1 MQTHS
6 TTKWKDWSRNPY
18 FSPYLYL
25 WRSFPQRHTTTPT
38 AYCRLRERFQLS
50 DQFFFLL
57 YISVFASQIHFTT
70 VQSFMNMTFSWC
82 SSLDLDMSAIT
93 SLRNPHPLGTTH
105 NKEKKEWGESFASI
119 NLFSFR
125 QKPVSQWCQICVGML
140 KHNSSPL
147 SLAMFFPPNQ
157 GNYLFG
163 YHFFSSILHTIF
175 SRKHC
180 NWSTSTIPCV
190 GMSYCNYGLLSKR
203 HCSVKHSIWEKLK
216 RKWKTNVTSHIS
228 YKLVVFTLL
237 LNCWSWSA
245 VDKCWGIFSFFLFQ
259 VLISFAQYQW
269 AMPGHI
275 FQKSCDRN
283 KLSPVWC

>member
-6 TTKWKDWSRNPY
+6 TTKWKEWSRNPY

-25 WRSFPQRHTTTPT
+25 WRSFPQRHTKTPT

-50 DQFFFLL
+50 DQLFFLL

-147 SLAMFFPPNQ
+147 SLAMFFSPNQ

-163 YHFFSSILHTIF
+163 YHFFSHPYHIPYFQENIAIDQQAQFLVWDWAIVTMVF
-175 SRKHC
+175 SPRDTVVWNIQLVR
-180 NWSTSTIPCV
+180 NWRESERQ
-190 GMSYCNYGLLSKR
+190 MLQ
-203 HCSVKHSIWEKLK
+203 
-216 RKWKTNVTSHIS
+216 VTSATS
-228 YKLVVFTLL
+228 
-237 LNCWSWSA
+237 
-245 VDKCWGIFSFFLFQ
+245 
-259 VLISFAQYQW
+259 
-269 AMPGHI
+269 
-275 FQKSCDRN
+275 
-283 KLSPVWC
+283 